1 VQSVVRRVA
10 DVTRTPEANAEF
22 AQLVYYHGDG
32 KQFYK
37 EHNDY
42 IDGDGSKLQGVRIYT
57 LFTYLNDVP
66 EGGGTRFTKLPAD
79 SNCSSIVKGTTVTP

>member
-1 VQSVVRRVA
+1 MSLGSGTGLGSPTRVRF
-10 DVTRTPEANAEF
+10 TLTLP
-22 AQLVYYHGDG
+22 LTLTLL
-32 KQFYK
+32 YK

-79 SNCSSIVKGTTVTP
+79 SNCSSIVKGTTDTP